1 MKGKVSKEKGD
12 GVRKK
17 DFFRIV
23 QRDGLLREILQT
35 WDYCNVSIYNI

>member
-12 GVRKK
+12 GENRL
-17 DFFRIV
+17 FRIV
-23 QRDGLLREILQT
+23 QRDGLLREISQP